1 MGIQRKLEKTPP
13 GAKKEVREK
22 ETWRERGFMLE
33 LPYEPR
39 RLIRPIY

>member
-22 ETWRERGFMLE
+22 ETWREREFMLK
-33 LPYEPR
+33 LPYEPMG
-39 RLIRPIY
+39 LIRPIY